1 MYGRRLAAIGLIA
14 LLTLVLVVGS
24 DVAASAQSKETTKL
38 TKTCWEISND
48 IERKL
53 KRKLERRL
61 GLVSVQHADRL
72 VLYRQQYDT
81 AEELYRAVLAR
92 DPGDRCAIRGL
103 ARSGQARAKA
113 AAEAAAGSPPKRAAK
128 AWDDFYADWLAPAT
142 DLAVPALALL
152 LVLLVLSRLTTR
164 LVVGV
169 DRREWPEGWRR
180 ASWWVGFA
188 MLAAAACTPF
198 VASHTV
204 AESGGLGQG
213 WRWLHWLL
221 GFAVFAV
228 LGGVFIGFG
237 WGLRL
242 RLQVDAR
249 DAGGSEDFGAG
260 RYVVARLQ
268 GFGSAPPQ
276 GLEIP
281 SQADVTTLPDD
292 ALTTLPEGR
301 VIAALFKVF
310 RVLLPTVPW
319 RAIVSLTPN
328 DSATVTLQRNGR
340 VVEITR
346 ISRSALHLAAV
357 PDGGGTG
364 DDGQAH
370 LLTASAAR
378 ILFALAERHP
388 RLEDGLCGAKRWE
401 SGALHVLGVEA
412 PSTDKQRLLAAAV
425 AFDHG
430 NALARVAYLH
440 CFGRRG
446 DAVGQLRFAS
456 LMDALYQ
463 EVFGTGG
470 SRKGFEALEVRMLFS
485 LVASN
490 LNAELL
496 LRQPEGGPDT
506 ARKGDTDPARKGDT
520 DPARKGDTDPARKAW
535 HDARGRTEVLI
546 SKLANDHPDD
556 ERLQEFV
563 VEARPSAY
571 YLWRSVDDR
580 ARFSLDD
587 RELAE
592 WTRVRDRLDERI
604 KGWEPALR
612 PDWPTPL
619 SSWVYY
625 ERACWNAE
633 RQYVDDE
640 DRRRAL
646 EQAIDD
652 LREAATDEGLRN
664 WAPQDPSLRIFRDP
678 DTTYDLRQRY
688 QEIIGRA
695 GDAPSAPV
703 RGAVRRPAMARR
715 RRVRQ
720 GRRQHSID
728 AGG

>member
-1 MYGRRLAAIGLIA
+1 MHGRRLAAIGLIA
-14 LLTLVLVVGS
+14 LLTLALVVGS
-24 DVAASAQSKETTKL
+24 DAAASAQSKETTKL

-48 IERKL
+48 IEKRL

-61 GLVSVQHADRL
+61 GLVSIQHADRL
-72 VLYRQQYDT
+72 LLYRQQYDT

-113 AAEAAAGSPPKRAAK
+113 AAEAAAGSPQKRAAK

-169 DRREWPEGWRR
+169 DRREWPKGWRR

-204 AESGGLGQG
+204 AESGGLEQG
-213 WRWLHWLL
+213 WRWLPWLV
-221 GFAVFAV
+221 GFAVLAV

-237 WGLRL
+237 RGLRL
-242 RLQVDAR
+242 RLQVDAQ
-249 DAGGSEDFGAG
+249 AAAGSEDSGAG
-260 RYVVARLQ
+260 RYVVARLHE
-268 GFGSAPPQ
+268 FGSAPPQ

-281 SQADVTTLPDD
+281 PQADVTTLPDD

-310 RVLLPTVPW
+310 RALLPTVPW

-346 ISRSALHLAAV
+346 ISRSALHLTAV
-357 PDGGGTG
+357 PDGGSTG

-378 ILFALAERHP
+378 ILFALAKRHP

-412 PSTDKQRLLAAAV
+412 PSTEDGEGKQRLLAAAV

-446 DAVGQLRFAS
+446 DAEGQLRFAS

-496 LRQPEGGPDT
+496 LRDSP
-506 ARKGDTDPARKGDT
+506 KGDTETAR
-520 DPARKGDTDPARKAW
+520 RAW
-535 HDARGRTEVLI
+535 QDARRRTEVLI

-571 YLWRSVDDR
+571 YLWCSVGDR
-580 ARFSLDD
+580 ARFWLDD

-592 WTRVRDRLDERI
+592 WTRFRDRLDERI
-604 KGWEPALR
+604 KDWEPDLR
-612 PDWPTPL
+612 PDWPTQL
-619 SSWVYY
+619 SSGGYY

-633 RQYVDDE
+633 RHHHNDQ
-640 DRRRAL
+640 DRQRAL

-652 LREAATDEGLRN
+652 LREAATDEGLRD
-664 WAPQDPSLRIFRDP
+664 WAPRDPSLRIFRDP
-678 DTTYDLRQRY
+678 DTAHELRERY
-688 QEIIGRA
+688 REIVGA
-695 GDAPSAPV
+695 GDAPRPAPA

-715 RRVRQ
+715 RRA
-720 GRRQHSID
+720 H
-728 AGG
+728 